1 MNSIKILAIAISAT
15 AMFSTAAFADGHAA
29 KGEKVFKKCAA
40 CHSIEEGK
48 NKVGPSL
55 HGVIGRECG
64 AISDFKYSKGYL
76 DACEKGFTIDEAFLD
91 DYLKDPSAKISSIA
105 QNKERSKMTFKLKKE
120 GDIKAVT
127 EYLKQN

>member
-1 MNSIKILAIAISAT
+1 MNSIKMLAIAISAT
-15 AMFSTAAFADGHAA
+15 AMFSTAAFAAGDAA

-55 HGVIGRECG
+55 HSVIGRECG
-64 AISDFKYSKGYL
+64 AISDYKYSKGYQ

-91 DYLKDPSAKISSIA
+91 EYLKDPSAKISAIA
-105 QNKERSKMTFKLKKE
+105 DTKERSKMTFKLKKE
-120 GDIKAVT
+120 EDIQDVT